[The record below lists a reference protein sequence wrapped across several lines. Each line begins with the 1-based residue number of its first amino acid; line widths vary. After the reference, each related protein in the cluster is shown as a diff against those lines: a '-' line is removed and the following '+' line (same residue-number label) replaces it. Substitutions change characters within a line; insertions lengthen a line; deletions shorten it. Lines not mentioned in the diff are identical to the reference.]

1 MTTDS
6 SSEAGAA
13 APAAAADP
21 TPEGGLSKGF
31 EPAEIEARWYAYWL
45 EHGVF
50 HASEAADDTRPTYV
64 LPMPLP
70 NVTGSLHMG
79 HAMMCT
85 FEDIL
90 ARAHRM
96 LGRNT
101 LYAPGT
107 DHAGIATQVVVERQL
122 AREGKT
128 RHELGRE
135 AFLERVWQWKGQAG
149 GRIVEQQKALGL
161 SADWARSKFTMDPDY
176 ARGVREAFVRLYE
189 EGLIYRDTRL
199 IHWDCQAQTV
209 LSNLEV
215 NNEEENGELYE
226 FAYPIEGGGEIVVAT
241 TRPETMLGDTA
252 VAVHPDDP
260 RYKDVVGKNVVH
272 PLLDRKFP
280 IIADAVLVD
289 PKFGTGA
296 VKVTPAHDF
305 NDHETGKRH
314 GLPVLAILDKAGRV
328 NEHGG
333 SFAGLDRFEARK
345 AVKRAL
351 KDKGLVRGSK
361 QHKLVIPRSDRT
373 ETVVEP
379 MLSTQWFVRTKPLAE
394 PALAA
399 VEKGETIILPEE
411 WTKTYAHWMQNI
423 LDWCISRQLWWGHRI
438 PAFYCDKCEHVT
450 VTRADRPTACGGC
463 GATELRQDEDVLDTW
478 FSSALWP
485 FAYHG
490 WPDDTAA
497 LRRFYPASDL
507 ETGYD
512 ILFFWVARMMM
523 MGIHFLGKPPFARIL
538 LHPIVVDETGDKMS
552 KVKGNVIDPLDLM
565 HGASFDEV
573 VRKALPGAPIEEALA
588 KFKKAY
594 PSSASMG
601 KGFEAYGT
609 DALRFTL
616 ASYSALS
623 KRIPLSP
630 KKIEG
635 NRHFCNKIWN
645 ATRFALPY
653 LEGVVRTDAVP
664 EAKSLP
670 NRWLLAR
677 LAGTMSAVR
686 AGIDGFR
693 FDEATAALYRFVWG
707 DLCDWYLEMCK
718 PVLGPTATDVS
729 AAERAEWQRVLAHTL
744 DAVLRGL
751 HPFMP
756 FLTEELWQRLPRP
769 AGVPV
774 SIALAKLPGPEDGR
788 ADPEAER
795 AMDIVQ
801 AAVVAA
807 RTIRSE
813 RDVHPGSKVHLELR
827 SSDPAVRALL
837 LGERRFVET
846 LVRTDGAVVVADRAG
861 ERPRGVA
868 MTMAREV
875 EVLLTLRGVVDAV
888 KERARIEREIKRTE
902 KDVGV
907 LEKKLAS
914 KGFAERAPAEVVAEA
929 KSELA
934 AMQARLEL
942 LAEAKKLAD
951 ELE

>member
-6 SSEAGAA
+6 SSDAGAA
-13 APAAAADP
+13 PPAAAADP
-21 TPEGGLSKGF
+21 SADGGLSKAF
-31 EPAEIEARWYAYWL
+31 EPSEIEARWYQHWL
-45 EHGVF
+45 DLGVF
-50 HASEAADDTRPTYV
+50 RASTDPGDTRPTYV

-85 FEDIL
+85 LEDIL

-96 LGRNT
+96 MGFNT
-101 LYAPGT
+101 LYAPGI

-122 AREGKT
+122 AREGKS
-128 RHELGRE
+128 RHDLGRE
-135 AFLERVWQWKGQAG
+135 KFLERVWQWKGQSG

-161 SADWARSKFTMDPDY
+161 SADWERSKFTMDPDY
-176 ARGVREAFVRLYE
+176 SRGVREAFVRLYE

-215 NNEEENGELYE
+215 VSEEENGELFE

-260 RYKDVVGKNVVH
+260 RYRDVVGKNVVH

-280 IIADAVLVD
+280 IIADAILVD

-314 GLPVLAILDKAGRV
+314 GLPLIAILDKAGKV

-333 SFAGLDRFEARK
+333 PFAGLDRFEARK

-351 KDKGLVRGSK
+351 KDKELVRGSK
-361 QHKLVIPRSDRT
+361 SHKLVIPRSDRT

-379 MLSTQWFVRTKPLAE
+379 MLSTQWFVRAKPLAE

-399 VEKGETIILPEE
+399 VERGETIILPEE
-411 WTKTYAHWMQNI
+411 WQKTYAHWMQNI

-438 PAFYCDKCEHVT
+438 PAWYCEACEHVT
-450 VTRADRPTACGGC
+450 VSRDAEVAACGGC
-463 GATELRQDEDVLDTW
+463 GSEDVRQDDDVLDTW

-490 WPDDTAA
+490 WPEETPA
-497 LRRFYPASDL
+497 LKRFYPASDL

-523 MGIHFLGKPPFARIL
+523 MGIHFLGKPPFRRIL
-538 LHPIVVDETGDKMS
+538 LHSIVVDETGDKMS
-552 KVKGNVIDPLDLM
+552 KVKGNVIDPLDLV
-565 HGASFDEV
+565 HGASFDQV
-573 VRKALPGAPIEEALA
+573 VRKALPGAPVEEALA

-594 PSSASMG
+594 PSVVQMG
-601 KGFEAYGT
+601 KGFDAYGT

-635 NRHFCNKIWN
+635 SRHFCNKIWN
-645 ATRFALPY
+645 AVRFALPY
-653 LEGVVRTDAVP
+653 LEGLERCAEVP
-664 EAKSLP
+664 APSALA
-670 NRWLLAR
+670 NRWLLSR
-677 LAGTMSAVR
+677 LASTFEAVR

-693 FDEATAALYRFVWG
+693 FDDATAALYRFVWG
-707 DLCDWYLEMCK
+707 ELCDWYLEMCK
-718 PVLGPTATDVS
+718 PVLGEGSTAS
-729 AAERAEWQRVLAHTL
+729 AADKSEWQAVLAHAI
-744 DAVLRGL
+744 DAALAAL

-756 FLTEELWQRLPRP
+756 FITEELWQRLPKP
-769 AGVPV
+769 AG
-774 SIALAKLPGPEDGR
+774 SAASLALAPFPSPAHGR
-788 ADPEAER
+788 PDLQAER
-795 AMDIVQ
+795 DMALVQ
-801 AAVVAA
+801 GAIVAA

-813 RDVHPGSKVHLELR
+813 RDVHPAARIHLELR
-827 SSDPAVRALL
+827 AADAGVRAVCER
-837 LGERRFVET
+837 ERRFVET
-846 LVRTDGAVVVADRAG
+846 LAKTEGPVVVA
-861 ERPRGVA
+861 ERGAARPPGVA
-868 MTMAREV
+868 LSMAHEI
-875 EVLLTLRGVVDAV
+875 EVLVTLRGVVDAA
-888 KERARIEREIKRTE
+888 KEKARIERELKKTQ
-902 KDVGV
+902 KDI
-907 LEKKLAS
+907 EAIAKKLAS
-914 KGFAERAPAEVVAEA
+914 KGFAERAPADVVTETKAA
-929 KSELA
+929 LA
-934 AMQARLEL
+934 AMRERAALLVEAQT
-942 LAEAKKLAD
+942 LAE